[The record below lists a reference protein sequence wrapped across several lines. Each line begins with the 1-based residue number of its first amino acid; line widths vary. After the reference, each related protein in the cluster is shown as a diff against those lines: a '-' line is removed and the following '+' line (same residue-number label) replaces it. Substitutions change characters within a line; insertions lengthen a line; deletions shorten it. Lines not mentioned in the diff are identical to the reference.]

1 MTPQSFSGVRTS
13 IGYRRLQPGS
23 ARGHEHDPAEHLS
36 GVHLLVSQPSLLQR
50 QRFAALAIGAFQVG
64 IGEAGP

>member
-1 MTPQSFSGVRTS
+1 
-13 IGYRRLQPGS
+13 
-23 ARGHEHDPAEHLS
+23 
-36 GVHLLVSQPSLLQR
+36 VSQPSLLQR